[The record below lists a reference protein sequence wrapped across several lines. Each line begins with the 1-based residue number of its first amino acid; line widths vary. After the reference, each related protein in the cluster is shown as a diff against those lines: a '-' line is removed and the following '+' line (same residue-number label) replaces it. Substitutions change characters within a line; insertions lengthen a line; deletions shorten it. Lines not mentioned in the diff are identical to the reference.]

1 MGVERVVA
9 NRQELAR
16 AIRLLGRLWLSELSP
31 DDVAPIRGLPVLGPA
46 LDEAIAA
53 RGGDESVALIDL
65 AAEHHR
71 LFGIEMPPYES
82 VFVDPSGMLG
92 APASERVAA
101 RLERAGWRAPAG
113 VRVAAPDHVGLELL
127 ALADFVESGADAA
140 ADGLVRD
147 HLALWVPPMV
157 LALPGLGAVGVYGA
171 LGELTMGVVLGRLR
185 EIERVGR
192 GVIDGIG
199 GAGEDGGDSGEDG
212 IDRNGGFGRDGG
224 WDDPFPNLPPA
235 PRYRGSEESDAGGD
249 SDRETRGETEI
260 GEERDAVGE
269 GSGGDRR
276 IARRLMIAREAGMY
290 LSRGDIR
297 RAARAAGVPVPGGAG
312 DRVGLLVE
320 VLRTAR
326 TLDVEAD
333 VAGFVQQVFREM
345 GARYEA
351 IAEREPAWA
360 RYAAAWGRRVDASV
374 VMLDGVG

>member
-1 MGVERVVA
+1 MA

-31 DDVAPIRGLPVLGPA
+31 DDLAPIRGLPVLGPA
-46 LDEAIAA
+46 LDKAIAA
-53 RGGDESVALIDL
+53 RGGDESAALVDL

-113 VRVAAPDHVGLELL
+113 ARVAAPDHVGLELL
-127 ALADFVESGADAA
+127 ALADFVETGADAA

-171 LGELTMGVVLGRLR
+171 LGELTMGVVLGRVR
-185 EIERVGR
+185 EVEGGGR
-192 GVIDGIG
+192 GGGDGIG
-199 GAGEDGGDSGEDG
+199 GVDGVDGTDGEDG
-212 IDRNGGFGRDGG
+212 
-224 WDDPFPNLPPA
+224 DDPFPDLPPA
-235 PRYRGSEESDAGGD
+235 PRYRGSEENEAGGD
-249 SDRETRGETEI
+249 AERETRGDEAI

-269 GSGGDRR
+269 GPGGDRR

-297 RAARAAGVPVPGGAG
+297 QAARAAGVPVPGGAG

-333 VAGFVQQVFREM
+333 VAGFVQQVFRER
-345 GARYEA
+345 GARYAA
-351 IAEREPAWA
+351 IGEREPAWA